1 MFGKNRVSAGES
13 RYPSQ
18 INEDVRI
25 RGTITVSEPL
35 VMAGQLDGDI
45 NADTLHVA
53 STAIITGE
61 VTAQSVTIDG
71 SVLGNVVAD
80 KVFLSPTAH
89 FEGQIKCQ
97 DVAVDD
103 GAHINAKF
111 IREPVTN
118 GQARK

>member
-1 MFGKNRVSAGES
+1 MFGKNRFRVVVP
-13 RYPSQ
+13 RNPSQ

-61 VTAQSVTIDG
+61 VTAQIVTIDG
-71 SVLGNVVAD
+71 RVLGSVVAD
-80 KVFLSPTAH
+80 KVFLSATAH
-89 FEGQIKCQ
+89 FEGQMKCQ
-97 DVAVDD
+97 DVAVDG
-103 GAHINAKF
+103 GAHVNAKF
-111 IREPVTN
+111 TKEPGTN
-118 GQARK
+118 G